1 MVSEKKSQVI
11 EDTNSLLEEIKR
23 LSLKYVQNT
32 IDRNAKL
39 EVNVDIKSESVILN
53 LLIYNR

>member
-1 MVSEKKSQVI
+1 MISEKRYKMLEDSQ
-11 EDTNSLLEEIKR
+11 LLLQEIKR
-23 LSLKYVQNT
+23 LSLKYAQNT
-32 IDRNAKL
+32 LDRNVKL